1 MSLFRQFILRHLLR
15 ERLRTCVT
23 TFGIA
28 IGVAVVIA
36 IQLTNASSVHG
47 FEAAIETVSGKTSL
61 EITGPGLGLDE
72 MALAD
77 MDWLR
82 QYGQVSPVINGVVF
96 AKVPGGANETLS
108 VLGVDVLHDRS
119 FRDYN
124 ILEFAE
130 KRREPS
136 PQEFLSLLIDPHSI
150 IITEKFASKYGLA
163 VGQSLNLTIGDHVR
177 PFVIRGLLRNQGPAR
192 TLDGNFALMDIAAAQ
207 WAFDRLGRLDR
218 VDVLLRDG
226 VNINTAEQEISR
238 RLKPGLLVQ
247 RPARR
252 GQQVEKM
259 VEAFQFNL
267 SALSYIALLVGL
279 FLIYNTVS
287 TSVIARREEI
297 GTLRALGATKRI
309 LAGLFLS
316 EALAFAVVGST
327 AGLILG
333 RLMSFGAV
341 RITTTTVKA
350 LYIATA
356 AAPPQLELR
365 HVAVAFGI
373 ALPLAFIAA
382 IVPAL
387 EASRVSPTTAI
398 RGSGR
403 IELRFRLRYFYLL
416 IPALLFTLAL
426 AFSQMGP
433 VNGLPIFGYG
443 ASILIVFGAAFLV
456 PTVLYLVSRFTTALL
471 TKLFGV
477 EGRLAIGNLSGAISR
492 ISISVAALAVSLS
505 MMVAIAVLIGS
516 FRDTVIYWVGQT
528 LQADLFMRPA
538 TRTNIAV
545 DATFSPEVEKLVSE
559 VPGIEAIDQYRNFDI
574 PYQGGLITLG
584 SGNFSSVIQRNY
596 LLFKSPSNWQSVLR
610 ESAGKDDAIISES
623 LAIKHNLRV
632 GDSITVLT
640 PKGDSSFRIIAIYY
654 DYASDRGVV
663 ILDRAVFNRFFGEQQ
678 PTSLN
683 LYLRKGADPD
693 AARDEILAKLGDN
706 YKVLIYTNTAL
717 RREILR
723 IFDSTFA
730 ITYALEA
737 IAILIAIVGIA
748 STLLALILER
758 RKEISVLRLIGAD
771 RRQIRKMTVIEAA
784 ILGGVSQCIGI
795 GVGLLL
801 SLVLI
806 YVVNVQ
812 SFGWTIQFHIP
823 VWFLVQSTVLILV
836 ATALAGVYPANRA
849 AMLKMAAQE
858 EE

>member
-1 MSLFRQFILRHLLR
+1 VSLFRQFILRHLLR